1 MGYRPNSC
9 LDKVNIMAEHDAA
22 AVALGDAAHRLGVTT
37 DALRMRFRRGKIEG
51 FRRDGR
57 IFVFLPDGAAAKTEQ
72 YEQTTAPA
80 AHTSAELDRL
90 VADNTRLHAQQ
101 DRLLTLLER
110 EQVLRQQL
118 QGQLT
123 DLSGE
128 TSLISAP
135 PEFSDLENRLRETEE
150 NFDLLKQAV
159 SQLVQVVEERG

>member
-1 MGYRPNSC
+1 
-9 LDKVNIMAEHDAA
+9 MAENGTTSMALGAA
-22 AVALGDAAHRLGVTT
+22 AQRLGVTT
-37 DALRMRFRRGKIEG
+37 DALRMRFRRGKIKG
-51 FRRDGR
+51 FRQDGR
-57 IFVFLPDGAAAKTEQ
+57 IFVFLPDSAAAQ
-72 YEQTTAPA
+72 SEQTEHDTPPMFPSPA
-80 AHTSAELDRL
+80 EVERL
-90 VADNTRLHAQQ
+90 VADNSRLHEQQ

-128 TSLISAP
+128 TALIPAP
-135 PEFSDLENRLRETEE
+135 PELSDLENRLRETEN